1 MTKNISISGTSNQT
15 SDTNK
20 NTKTIKYQGPIQTT
34 DSFSINT
41 SYQIKL
47 PSNID
52 VFSRLSKTVASLS
65 NPDVKKHTINILDT
79 LNKSL
84 QNINNYKN
92 IPNYLSKLNVI
103 EQSDLAALIEW
114 NFQNFRVGFSIEPDL
129 NESSYFIVSE
139 DKSIG
144 SFVAETKKVGSEI
157 TIAVEKILEY
167 VIRNT

>member
-1 MTKNISISGTSNQT
+1 MTKNIPISGTSNQT
-15 SDTNK
+15 SETNK
-20 NTKTIKYQGPIQTT
+20 NTKTTKYQMPMQTT

-52 VFSRLSKTVASLS
+52 VLSRLYETVASLS
-65 NPDVKKHTINILDT
+65 NPDVKKYTINVLDT

-84 QNINNYKN
+84 LNINNYN
-92 IPNYLSKLNVI
+92 NLSNYLSKLNVI
-103 EQSDLAALIEW
+103 EQTDLSALIEW

-144 SFVAETKKVGSEI
+144 SFVADTKKVGSEI
-157 TIAVEKILEY
+157 NIAIEKIVEY